1 MYYSNRTSVPS
12 STSRYQGKGKC
23 SFAKSSVV
31 FTKFQKIAPVCRWF
45 KCKATSQRKEYLCKM
60 HMHTGENSSDYIVF

>member
-1 MYYSNRTSVPS
+1 MYNSNRTSVPS

-45 KCKATSQRKEYLCKM
+45 KCKATSQRKE
-60 HMHTGENSSDYIVF
+60 